1 MSEIEKQIGNAADYV
16 TDKLDRAVD
25 GVGEMLSGES
35 GKKLVGGAAVGA
47 LAAVVL
53 PVSLFGGALLG
64 AGYAAFRQLGK
75 DGGADHLPARDE
87 RRD

>member
-1 MSEIEKQIGNAADYV
+1 MSEIERQIGDAADYV
-16 TDKLDRAVD
+16 ADKLDRAVD
-25 GVGEMLSGES
+25 GVGEMLSGQS

-53 PVSLFGGALLG
+53 PVSLVGGALLG
-64 AGYAAFRQLGK
+64 AGYAAFRQIGK
-75 DGGADHLPARDE
+75 PDGTEGLPTHD